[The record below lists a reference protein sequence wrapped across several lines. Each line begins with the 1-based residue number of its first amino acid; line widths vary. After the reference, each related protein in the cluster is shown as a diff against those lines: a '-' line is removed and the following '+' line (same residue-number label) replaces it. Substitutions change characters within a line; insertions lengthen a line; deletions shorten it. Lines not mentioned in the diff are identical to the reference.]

1 MTNPSYKI
9 NNYKSIQMTF
19 LIKSQKRLSKINFQ
33 IILKSNN
40 QIFAKTWKIIKS
52 NKNNQKWI
60 IRK

>member
-33 IILKSNN
+33 IILKSNI
-40 QIFAKTWKIIKS
+40 QIFAKT
-52 NKNNQKWI
+52 
-60 IRK
+60 